1 MSDRIPFVAGNWKM
15 HLGADAATEF
25 TERLV
30 GMERPVGVDVVVCPP
45 FVSLPAAAMILSGS
59 SVSLGAQNAHW
70 EDSGAFT
77 GEIAPPMLAELG
89 VEWVIIGHSERR
101 TLFGETDDSAARRAA
116 AVQRAGLGV
125 VYCIGETLEQRDA
138 GSTMQI
144 LQRQCAVLD
153 SLNPQRLVV
162 AYEPVWAIGTGRT
175 ATPGQAQEAHAFVRD
190 RLEKLFDHRTATTVR
205 IVYGGSL
212 KPANAADLLALE
224 DVDGGL
230 IGGASLDVESFSSII
245 RAAADRAARE

>member
-144 LQRQCAVLD
+144 LQRQCAVL
-153 SLNPQRLVV
+153 S
-162 AYEPVWAIGTGRT
+162 
-175 ATPGQAQEAHAFVRD
+175 
-190 RLEKLFDHRTATTVR
+190 
-205 IVYGGSL
+205 
-212 KPANAADLLALE
+212 AL
-224 DVDGGL
+224 
-230 IGGASLDVESFSSII
+230 
-245 RAAADRAARE
+245 